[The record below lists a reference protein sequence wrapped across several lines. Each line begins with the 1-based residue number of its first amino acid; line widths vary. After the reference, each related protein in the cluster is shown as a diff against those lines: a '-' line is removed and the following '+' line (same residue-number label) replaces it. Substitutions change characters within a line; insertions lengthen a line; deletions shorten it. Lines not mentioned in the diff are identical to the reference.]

1 MFQKSSS
8 AIAVVGIDT
17 GDDPFPGRIR
27 SEIDHMKRRH
37 FISLLG
43 SATTWTLA
51 ARAAASAAGNRAS
64 HHWCTDSLSAQLCG
78 AVGSKRVDGIYPAS
92 ASTAERRGICSVIRE
107 NPVYTDSNSVV
118 KENPVG
124 KELPNDVTPKFLGGS
139 RDRRL
144 LDKQSLG
151 H

>member
-1 MFQKSSS
+1 M
-8 AIAVVGIDT
+8 
-17 GDDPFPGRIR
+17 
-27 SEIDHMKRRH
+27 
-37 FISLLG
+37 
-43 SATTWTLA
+43 
-51 ARAAASAAGNRAS
+51 
-64 HHWCTDSLSAQLCG
+64 
-78 AVGSKRVDGIYPAS
+78 
-92 ASTAERRGICSVIRE
+92 CSVIRE

-144 LDKQSLG
+144 LDNQSLG

>member
-1 MFQKSSS
+1 
-8 AIAVVGIDT
+8 V
-17 GDDPFPGRIR
+17 
-27 SEIDHMKRRH
+27 
-37 FISLLG
+37 
-43 SATTWTLA
+43 
-51 ARAAASAAGNRAS
+51 
-64 HHWCTDSLSAQLCG
+64 C
-78 AVGSKRVDGIYPAS
+78 SKLVDGIYPPS
-92 ASTAERRGICSVIRE
+92 ASTAERRSIGSVIRE
-107 NPVYTDSNSVV
+107 NPVYTVSNSVV